1 MRVTVVLGCLLGV
14 CAWSGA
20 GEFERFALRETL
32 VRKADVILLGEVT
45 HVEPRESARKM
56 LRKKTPQAWPIAI
69 LPEVVLK
76 GQVEGAL
83 ELRVRVSGSGHY
95 LDACG
100 DERPVRSGDR
110 GAWYFVRDEDGLHLE
125 AFVHVERTLAY
136 LGRSSRHKRAGVAE
150 ALACERATVERYVH
164 EQACGAALRA
174 FSSGPRGEAGRPRLE
189 RALAAL
195 EAYGEAERAF
205 FRAYAPKR
213 KHEADY
219 ILEVLRDPRRKLE
232 RAAGKKGLALPE
244 SATAR

>member
-1 MRVTVVLGCLLGV
+1 MRATVVLACLLGV
-14 CAWSGA
+14 CASSDA
-20 GEFERFALRETL
+20 GEFERFALREAL
-32 VRKADVILLGEVT
+32 IRKADVIVLGEVT
-45 HVEPRESARKM
+45 HVEPRDSARKM

-83 ELRVRVSGSGHY
+83 ELRVRVNGSGNY

-100 DERPVRSGDR
+100 DERPVRGGDR
-110 GAWYFVRDEDGLHLE
+110 GAWYLVRDEDGLHLE

-136 LGRSSRHKRAGVAE
+136 LGRSSRHKRAGIAE
-150 ALACERATVERYVH
+150 ALACERATVERYLR
-164 EQACGAALRA
+164 ELACGAALRA
-174 FSSGPRGEAGRPRLE
+174 FASGPRGELGRPRLE

-195 EAYGEAERAF
+195 NAYRDAELAF

-213 KHEADY
+213 QHEADY
-219 ILEVLRDPRRKLE
+219 LLEVLRDPRRKLE
-232 RAAGKKGLALPE
+232 RAASKKGLELPE